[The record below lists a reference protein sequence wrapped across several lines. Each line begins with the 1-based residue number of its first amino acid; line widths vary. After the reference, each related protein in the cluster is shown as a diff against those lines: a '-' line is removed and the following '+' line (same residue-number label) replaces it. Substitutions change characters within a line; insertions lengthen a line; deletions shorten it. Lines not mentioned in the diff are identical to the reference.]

1 MITARRTI
9 LLAITVTYV
18 MCLVCLLSACSGTQ
32 RILSFIVDDTVYA
45 TMNVADKDNIS
56 IPQDPVKTDYA
67 FDGWFWDK
75 GTWERPFTLNSLND
89 EPLTSN
95 MSVYAKFTKIHEH
108 TFSGEW
114 SNNETKHW
122 HSANCEHDLIKDEG
136 HHSFN
141 SQYICTVC
149 GYSQL
154 IYELNN
160 EGTEYSLI
168 GHNSCRS
175 NIIIPSSYKGLPV
188 TSIGE
193 KAFYNCW
200 SLVSVTIP
208 NSINIIGDYAFH
220 YCKDLINVNIP
231 NSVTSIGVEAFYDCD
246 QLAEITIGNGV
257 KAIYNYAFYSCEKI
271 TSITIPNSV
280 EHISSSAF
288 SHCDGLKSIEI
299 PDSVS
304 YIGISAFEHCD
315 ELTSVTIG
323 GGVTYLGDDAFQ
335 SCNKLENVTISEG
348 ISVMNCTAF
357 RYCSNLTSINYLGTI
372 EQWNAIEFHDFWYF
386 NGIYV
391 ESVICSN
398 GTIALK

>member
-1 MITARRTI
+1 MITSRRTI
-9 LLAITVTYV
+9 LSVIIVIFVAFF
-18 MCLVCLLSACSGTQ
+18 VCLLSACTGTQ
-32 RILSFIVDDTVYA
+32 FTLSFIVDDTVYA
-45 TMNVADKDNIS
+45 TMSVGNKDNIN
-56 IPQDPVKTDYA
+56 IPQDPVKTDYT
-67 FDGWFWDK
+67 FDGWFWDE
-75 GTWERPFTLNSLND
+75 GSWERPFTLNSLND
-89 EPLTSN
+89 EPLTSK

-108 TFSGEW
+108 TFLDEW
-114 SNNETKHW
+114 SNNSTKHW

-136 HHSFN
+136 YHSFN

-154 IYELNN
+154 IYKLNN

-168 GHNSCRS
+168 GHDACLS

-200 SLVSVTIP
+200 TLRSVVIP
-208 NSINIIGDYAFH
+208 NSILFIGDYAFH
-220 YCKDLINVNIP
+220 YCKELKNVNIS
-231 NSVTSIGVEAFYDCD
+231 NSVISIGIKAFYDCN
-246 QLAEITIGNGV
+246 QLTDITIGNGV
-257 KAIYNYAFYSCEKI
+257 KAIYDYAFYSCVKI

-288 SHCDGLKSIEI
+288 GHCDGLKSIVI

-315 ELTSVTIG
+315 ELICVTIG
-323 GGVTYLGDDAFQ
+323 SGVTYLGDDAFQ
-335 SCNKLENVTISEG
+335 SCNKLENVTIKEG
-348 ISVMNCTAF
+348 ISAMSCTAF

-372 EQWNAIEFHDFWYF
+372 EQWNDIEFHDFWYF

-391 ESVICSN
+391 ELVICSD
-398 GTIALK
+398 GTLALK